1 MNTTKS
7 KAPPAR
13 ERIERNIARDR
24 KTGHYLV
31 TQYNGYDDK
40 GAIRRT
46 VTCETLQEAK
56 AIRDKHEFGRKYE
69 GKVTINPKI
78 TVTQCIEQYISEKN
92 LEETTKSG
100 YRIRLKRISLSPL
113 GKRRVVDV
121 KKIDVVRYLDGLE
134 REGQL
139 SNKTINGDR
148 QLLQAVFNYAMDCEI
163 IPKNV
168 VNLTSKKQE
177 DIFEGTALSEEEI
190 QSLIQ
195 AIDTCQDK
203 RLKAVVC
210 LGALQ
215 GMRRGEIVGL
225 RWEDIT
231 MSAEGAKISIQR
243 ARIPVTGTLIEKNP
257 KTKNSRRTIPLQ
269 SLTQKALEEYHA
281 EQSEMGI
288 LGEYIVLAN
297 KGTPICPT
305 QVNNMLNGFLKHSGL
320 PHIRLHDLRHTC
332 CTLLIENNAGYPV
345 TSKYLGHSSSR
356 TTERVYTHLR
366 DSLTDNTV
374 DVFAKIFG

>member
-1 MNTTKS
+1 
-7 KAPPAR
+7 
-13 ERIERNIARDR
+13 
-24 KTGHYLV
+24 
-31 TQYNGYDDK
+31 
-40 GAIRRT
+40 
-46 VTCETLQEAK
+46 
-56 AIRDKHEFGRKYE
+56 
-69 GKVTINPKI
+69 
-78 TVTQCIEQYISEKN
+78 
-92 LEETTKSG
+92 
-100 YRIRLKRISLSPL
+100 
-113 GKRRVVDV
+113 
-121 KKIDVVRYLDGLE
+121 
-134 REGQL
+134 
-139 SNKTINGDR
+139 
-148 QLLQAVFNYAMDCEI
+148 
-163 IPKNV
+163 
-168 VNLTSKKQE
+168 
-177 DIFEGTALSEEEI
+177 
-190 QSLIQ
+190 
-195 AIDTCQDK
+195 
-203 RLKAVVC
+203 
-210 LGALQ
+210 
-215 GMRRGEIVGL
+215 
-225 RWEDIT
+225 

-269 SLTQKALEEYHA
+269 SLTQKALEEYRA

-305 QVNNMLNGFLKHSGL
+305 QVNNMLNGFLNHSGL